1 MTEYYAVKE
10 ADCTPEQIEQIYNL
24 FRASMGVDSEGHH
37 DYEPNRWQFIIF
49 KETEEIYLCRK
60 EHLTEVSAVLITPE
74 EAIQQLFE
82 SYLEN

>member
-24 FRASMGVDSEGHH
+24 AQVSVDAGSYGYRI
-37 DYEPNRWQFIIF
+37 YEPDRWEFIVF
-49 KETEEIYLCRK
+49 DESEEVYQCRK
-60 EHLTEVSAVLITPE
+60 GHFNIASVVLITPE

-82 SYLEN
+82 TYLEK